1 MRRWFLILLLVACSL
16 AAAGCIKAEETVT
29 IKEDGSSTMVTRM
42 VGNVFAAEALKS
54 SKDAF
59 VKENPDAVAK
69 EVQDGDMTGYE
80 IAVSYPDIETLAAK
94 GGDMFTA
101 VEGRNAGAAV
111 AKSWFYDTYIF
122 DLFVAGEKMDTGAQ
136 DPESQ
141 AMVQGMLAEVQYN
154 FTLNLP
160 VKPETQNAD
169 SVAGDGKSLTWNLKT
184 TITEGKDAKIQA
196 RYRIYNQTHIA
207 MTVGGIVLILLIAGG
222 FLYMRRRKQNDETA

>member
-59 VKENPDAVAK
+59 VKENPAAVVK

-101 VEGRNAGAAV
+101 VEGRNAGVAV
-111 AKSWFYDTYIF
+111 AKSWFYDTYTF

-222 FLYMRRRKQNDETA
+222 LLYMRRRKQTDETA

>member
-1 MRRWFLILLLVACSL
+1 MKRWVLILLLVVSSL

-29 IKEDGSSTMVTRM
+29 IREDGSSTMVTRM
-42 VGNVFAAEALKS
+42 VGNMFAAEALKG
-54 SKDAF
+54 SKDEF
-59 VKENPDAVAK
+59 IKENPAAVVK

-80 IAVSYPDIETLAAK
+80 IEVSYPDIATLSAK

-101 VEGRNAGAAV
+101 VEGRNAGVAV
-111 AKSWFYDTYIF
+111 AKSWFYDTYTF
-122 DLFVAGEKMDTGAQ
+122 DLFVKGEKMDTGAQ
-136 DPESQ
+136 DPESRK
-141 AMVQGMLAEVQYN
+141 MVQGMLDQVQYS

-222 FLYMRRRKQNDETA
+222 LLYMRRRKQTDETA

>member
-42 VGNVFAAEALKS
+42 VGNMFAAEALKS

-59 VKENPDAVAK
+59 VKENPDAVVK

-111 AKSWFYDTYIF
+111 AKSWFYDTYTF
-122 DLFVAGEKMDTGAQ
+122 DLFVAREKMDTGAQ

-169 SVAGDGKSLTWNLKT
+169 SIASDGKSLTWNLKA
-184 TITEGKDAKIQA
+184 TITEGKDVRMQA
-196 RYRIYNQTHIA
+196 SYRIYNQAHIA
-207 MTVGGIVLILLIAGG
+207 LTVGGIVLALLLVGG
-222 FLYMRRRKQNDETA
+222 LLYMRRRKQTNENV